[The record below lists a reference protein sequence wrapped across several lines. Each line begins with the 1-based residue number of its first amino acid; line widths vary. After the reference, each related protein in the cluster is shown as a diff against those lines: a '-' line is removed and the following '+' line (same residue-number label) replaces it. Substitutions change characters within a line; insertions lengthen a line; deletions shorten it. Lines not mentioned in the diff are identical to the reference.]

1 MSILRRYWIWI
12 VPVVLNFIFQL
23 LPNLFSSWLEVNL
36 GQTSLRL
43 IGIISFL
50 VVTAVIL
57 WAINNAINQKRN
69 WVLVPREQQP
79 PTYPGLILLVG
90 PGRPDRDP
98 LQGSA
103 VPAIEYHLSGKGT
116 RRLRV
121 CWLVTSREGVP
132 VAEALRSRYES
143 KKLQIHVHEIE
154 APFKIQDTYNQVRDI
169 YLKDAPKRKIK
180 PGEILSDFT
189 GGTHPMAAG
198 MVLACQG
205 NYPMQYMSGKP
216 DTSSKPI
223 FVEFEPDEL

>member
-1 MSILRRYWIWI
+1 MSLIRRYWLWAI
-12 VPVVLNFIFQL
+12 PVLLSFIFQL
-23 LPNLFSSWLEVNL
+23 LPNLFSSWLEENF
-36 GQTSLRL
+36 GQTSIRL

-50 VVTAVIL
+50 AITAAIL
-57 WAINNAINQKRN
+57 MAISNAVNQKRN

-79 PTYPGLILLVG
+79 PRYPGLILLVG

-103 VPAIEYHLSGKGT
+103 APAIEYHLAGKGKNQ
-116 RRLRV
+116 LRV

-143 KKLQIHVHEIE
+143 AKVKVHVREIQ
-154 APFKIQDTYNQVRDI
+154 APFKIQDTYDLVRSI
-169 YLKDAPKRKIK
+169 YLNEAHRQKIK
-180 PGEILSDFT
+180 PGQILSDFT

-205 NYPMQYMSGKP
+205 KYPMQYMSGKP
-216 DTSSKPI
+216 DTSSQPLY
-223 FVEFEPDEL
+223 VQFEPDEE